1 MSKEEIMLAKIKS
14 AFIFAN
20 EQGVPYET
28 TFAFVTND
36 FSKFDGKNGR
46 RFAEIGRIIKNA
58 FMNESLGYKQVSKFI
73 KSQNI
78 DIIKMVEE
86 EKMKGEKK
94 TMKEDEEEIIDVD
107 STIVEES
114 TVEEPDVDVEETEVG
129 SEEPTAEDDL
139 EYEEQQPTKEG
150 NKLEK
155 KINALCEK
163 IAQEKSPLKRHF
175 NQFLVKQLQAK
186 IDREIDKARI
196 KAEYDLKRD
205 ELSSGKKEE
214 EEELESRI
222 ARLTKKQ
229 RLLKQILRADQEYDY
244 KSKAF
249 MYPKEYMKDKGG
261 IDGIIEKLEKSSDED
276 TREAASR
283 MRSMKATREELN
295 KINSEIKDVRE
306 NLENL
311 ENDHNIQANKL
322 GKEEKSLIVKKT
334 GPFNAIKGWFK
345 NAITE
350 IKGYFKEKKENRNDR
365 ANFKASRNDE
375 LDELKEKMEEDLARI
390 TEEYEK
396 KKEDLMAKY
405 EKEEKKHAQDKS
417 RERLRAFQAESG
429 IKVSPEQLQN
439 NEQETD
445 EQNQPIE
452 QEEEQEQDED
462 LTQE

>member
-365 ANFKASRNDE
+365 ADFKASRNDE

-445 EQNQPIE
+445 EPNQPIE

>member
-114 TVEEPDVDVEETEVG
+114 TVEEPDVEETEVG

-150 NKLEK
+150 NELEK

-244 KSKAF
+244 KSKDF

-365 ANFKASRNDE
+365 ADFKASRNDA

>member
-365 ANFKASRNDE
+365 ADFKASRNDE
-375 LDELKEKMEEDLARI
+375 LNELKEKMEEDLARI

-445 EQNQPIE
+445 EPNQPIE